1 MFSLRIPQMHA
12 DILNSSSIGI
22 ATRPYR
28 TIRSN
33 VSILSVR
40 VFSISISIPR
50 RKNIDIVI
58 CPRKRELQQVL
69 RTSVRN
75 ELINNWSLTLF
86 RIRRWRVATRLNRTI
101 LIHNSIPNSSV
112 FFVARM
118 GEMSRFGFFQ
128 NKHVRATWKKENIR
142 ILGIICRKT
151 KICKDFIGNAYVI
164 TWFMNIVN
172 IFIVNFFLMQVYIK
186 GLNENR

>member
-1 MFSLRIPQMHA
+1 MFSPRIPQMHRY
-12 DILNSSSIGI
+12 IKFLLNWDRDS
-22 ATRPYR
+22 
-28 TIRSN
+28 TISN
-33 VSILSVR
+33 DSILSVR

-151 KICKDFIGNAYVI
+151 KICKDFIGNVYVI

-172 IFIVNFFLMQVYIK
+172 IFIVNFFLMQVYIIK